1 MVTISYK
8 KEHHLLFLK
17 ELGDTLIF
25 SAIQDQ
31 LQNVYGMRHFSTKS
45 GTWSMLKK
53 YLRVFEDAMLSEN
66 ISNRLK
72 LDETRRIKVVGVR
85 RAL

>member
-1 MVTISYK
+1 M
-8 KEHHLLFLK
+8 FLR

-31 LQNVYGMRHFSTKS
+31 LQNVYGVRHFSTKS
-45 GTWSMLKK
+45 GTSNMLKK
-53 YLRVFEDAMLSEN
+53 YLTAFKDATLSEN

-72 LDETRRIKVVGVR
+72 LDETRIIKIVGVR